1 MGQLLTKLTIND
13 HNALAIV
20 FVTFIISMLLTFIVK
35 KVAAFVGAMDEPN
48 YRKVHT
54 KPVPR
59 MGGLAIFF
67 AFAFGYMIFCKP
79 TTQMI
84 SVLLGGFII
93 ILTGVVD
100 DIKPVPAKWKFLCQ
114 TIAASI
120 MVIYG
125 KLYFSDITLLGLRFV
140 FPTWV
145 NICLSIFFTVSII
158 NAINLI
164 DGLNG
169 LSSGNGIIYFI
180 TIAIIGFRLGLFGG
194 LDIILSLLMIGSTFG
209 FWVHN
214 FPKGGI
220 FMGDTGSM
228 FLGYMISVVALIG
241 YKVATITSI
250 VIPIVILFVPILDTV
265 LAIVRRLI
273 HHKSIGEP
281 DKEHLHHQLLKM
293 TSSPVKTVLIIYVMN
308 IMFSLVS
315 IEFVTGEKQLAI
327 ALYICLLIAF
337 LFLIMKTD
345 ILFDQKKKNNK

>member
-1 MGQLLTKLTIND
+1 MKQMLTELTIND

-20 FVTFIISMLLTFIVK
+20 FVTFIISALLTIVVK

-48 YRKVHT
+48 ERKVHT

-67 AFAFGYMIFCKP
+67 AFAFGYMMFCKP

-84 SVLLGGFII
+84 SVLLGGFIL
-93 ILTGVVD
+93 ILTGIVD
-100 DIKPVPAKWKFLCQ
+100 DIKPVPARWKFLCQ
-114 TIAASI
+114 IIAASV

-125 KLYFSDITLLGLRFV
+125 RLFFDEITILGLKFN

-145 NICLSIFFTVSII
+145 NMGLSIFFTVAII

-169 LSSGNGIIYFI
+169 LSSGNAIIYFI
-180 TIAIIGFRLGLFGG
+180 TITVIGFRIGKFGG

-220 FMGDTGSM
+220 FIGDTGSM

-250 VIPIVILFVPILDTV
+250 IIPIVILFVPIMDTI
-265 LAIVRRLI
+265 LAMIRRII
-273 HHKSIGEP
+273 HHKSIVDP
-281 DKEHLHHQLLKM
+281 DKEHIHHQLLKM

-345 ILFDQKKKNNK
+345 ILFDKKKKNNK